1 MLAKGDV
8 AGSMEGFAESAA
20 ATTLGPVEPLKAAI
34 SRLFPTLDWHLSSAR
49 LPDGSAGSSWFGYQ
63 GPPEF
68 HLMVEPSGEVR
79 VVNMSHCERTE
90 VEQVA
95 RALGL
100 VALDLQSTEVFG
112 G

>member
-1 MLAKGDV
+1 
-8 AGSMEGFAESAA
+8 
-20 ATTLGPVEPLKAAI
+20 
-34 SRLFPTLDWHLSSAR
+34 
-49 LPDGSAGSSWFGYQ
+49 
-63 GPPEF
+63 
-68 HLMVEPSGEVR
+68 MVEPSGEVR